1 MGEATSSS
9 STGGGII
16 RRIMALRLHELI
28 GRAMIDPEFLED
40 LRRAPETLL
49 AEYELSDDERA
60 AVRQALD
67 RLDSTPARRAHEFRN
82 ALLRRVAT

>member
-1 MGEATSSS
+1 
-9 STGGGII
+9 
-16 RRIMALRLHELI
+16 MAPRLHELI
-28 GRAMIDPEFLED
+28 GRAMIDPDFLED
-40 LRRAPETLL
+40 LRRAPELLL

-67 RLDSTPARRAHEFRN
+67 RLDAAPTRRAHEFRN

>member
-1 MGEATSSS
+1 
-9 STGGGII
+9 
-16 RRIMALRLHELI
+16 MAPRLHELI
-28 GRAMIDPEFLED
+28 GRAMIDPDFLED
-40 LRRAPETLL
+40 LRRAPELLL

-67 RLDSTPARRAHEFRN
+67 RLDSAPTRRAHEFRN